1 MAMTK
6 TQIWSLAIG
15 SAVLGAAATAA
26 YFELSVKAA
35 GHCDGAECQIAVK
48 VIDCAN
54 GVLDVSPDP
63 AHINEAKH
71 IKWTIVSSGYV
82 FTPTGI
88 QISGSDFSPDPG
100 LTGSGDKWRVKDAHQ
115 VLGATKYVIEVKPT
129 AGAPCRP
136 YDPFIF
142 ND

>member
-26 YFELSVKAA
+26 VYELSVKERSVAMA

-54 GVLDVSPDP
+54 GVIDVSPDP
-63 AHINEAKH
+63 AHINAAKH

-88 QISGSDFSPDPG
+88 QISGLRVHPRPRSHRLGRQVAGQGRAPKFS
-100 LTGSGDKWRVKDAHQ
+100 
-115 VLGATKYVIEVKPT
+115 
-129 AGAPCRP
+129 APRSTSSK
-136 YDPFIF
+136 
-142 ND
+142 